1 MSQADNIEPTGRMPN
16 SLIWAMLAI
25 CVSPFLLN
33 LVGVDFGSS
42 KPGFPW
48 ADASSMAPHEK
59 IDAMFHTLS
68 GSFTHTLLE
77 WTAFLT
83 AIFTLFLAF
92 LHFSINKDVTTPI
105 IGVALFCAGVMDAFH
120 TLAADR
126 LIESVADNRNLIPFT
141 WAISRIFNALILII
155 GVGLF
160 MFKGIRTLKGDL
172 RFVLGISGV
181 FLVLAYTIIS
191 YCANSASLPQTMYPD
206 SLITRPYD
214 VAPLILFAIAGLT
227 LFRWFYAQQPGI
239 FTHALLL
246 AMVPEVVV
254 ELHMAFGSTALFDNH
269 FNIAHFI
276 KILAYL
282 VPFLGLAL
290 DYRWTYQKLER
301 EMANRE
307 KAEAAQA
314 ESEARTGAI
323 VEMALEGIITTDEQG
338 IIESFNA
345 SAERKFRYRAA
356 EVQGR
361 NISILM
367 VGSFHDE
374 QGRDAAYYEDMS
386 QVEFIGDRR
395 ETMGKRKGGETF
407 HMEISLIEVTLQ
419 NQRMFTWFVRDI
431 SDRKAAEVE
440 RDALNKQLIETS
452 RRVGMADVATGVLH
466 NVGNVLNSVNVA
478 AGVVADT
485 VRRSSV
491 DKISRTAGM
500 IQEHLH
506 DVGNYLTQDP
516 KGQQIPEYLNKLGQ
530 QLTQD
535 QEVVIKELKELTKNI
550 EHIKE
555 IISVQQTVAKSSA
568 WEEPVV
574 LEELM
579 HQALAVSQAS
589 LDKYQIEIIS
599 EYMPVPEI
607 VVDKHQVLQILVN
620 LISNSKHA
628 MKHVSDRPRVLTV
641 RIVQFEEHET
651 DWVKLEVSDTG
662 MGIPPE
668 NMTRIFS
675 QGFTTKKDGHGFG
688 LHSGSLSAKL
698 MGGSLTVH
706 SDGEHQGATFTLTLP
721 AKRREVGVA

>member
-1 MSQADNIEPTGRMPN
+1 MSQSENIETAGKMPG
-16 SLIWAMLAI
+16 SMIWAILAI
-25 CVSPFLLN
+25 CAAPFCLN

-48 ADASSMAPHEK
+48 ADAPTMAPYEK

-77 WTAFLT
+77 WTAFLM

-92 LHFSINKDVTTPI
+92 LHFSIKRDITTPI

-155 GVGLF
+155 GVGIF
-160 MFKGIRTLKGDL
+160 MAKGTRTLKGDL
-172 RFVLGISGV
+172 RFVFGISAV

-214 VAPLILFAIAGLT
+214 VAPLVLFVVAGLT
-227 LFRWFYAQQPGI
+227 LFRWFYTQQPGI

-246 AMVPEVVV
+246 SMVPEVVV

-301 EMANRE
+301 EMASRE
-307 KAEAAQA
+307 QAEA
-314 ESEARTGAI
+314 
-323 VEMALEGIITTDEQG
+323 
-338 IIESFNA
+338 
-345 SAERKFRYRAA
+345 ERA
-356 EVQGR
+356 V
-361 NISILM
+361 L
-367 VGSFHDE
+367 H
-374 QGRDAAYYEDMS
+374 
-386 QVEFIGDRR
+386 
-395 ETMGKRKGGETF
+395 
-407 HMEISLIEVTLQ
+407 
-419 NQRMFTWFVRDI
+419 
-431 SDRKAAEVE
+431 
-440 RDALNKQLIETS
+440 KQLVETS

-516 KGQQIPEYLNKLGQ
+516 KGQQIPEYLNKLGH

-535 QEVVIKELKELTKNI
+535 QKVVLGELQDLVKNI

-555 IISVQQTVAKSSA
+555 IISVQQTVAKSSSL
-568 WEEPVV
+568 EEPVL
-574 LEELM
+574 LEELIQ
-579 HQALAVSQAS
+579 QALSVNQAS
-589 LDKYQIEIIS
+589 LDKYRIEVTKD
-599 EYMPVPEI
+599 YMTIPEI
-607 VVDKHQVLQILVN
+607 VVDKHQVLQVLVN

-628 MKHVSDRPRVLTV
+628 MKNVSDRPRVLTV
-641 RIVQFEEHET
+641 RIMEFEEKGQE
-651 DWVKLEVSDTG
+651 WVKLEVSDTG
-662 MGIPPE
+662 VGISPE

-698 MGGSLTVH
+698 MGGTLTVH
-706 SDGEHQGATFTLTLP
+706 SAGEHQGATFTLTLP
-721 AKRREVGVA
+721 AKRREVGVK

>member
-1 MSQADNIEPTGRMPN
+1 MSQAENIEIPGRMPR
-16 SLIWAMLAI
+16 SLIWAILAI
-25 CVSPFLLN
+25 CAAPFCLN

-48 ADASSMAPHEK
+48 ADAPTMAPHEK

-77 WTAFLT
+77 WTAFLM

-92 LHFSINKDVTTPI
+92 LHFSIKRDITTPI

-155 GVGLF
+155 GVGIF
-160 MFKGIRTLKGDL
+160 MAKGIRTLKGDL
-172 RFVLGISGV
+172 RIVLGISAV

-191 YCANSASLPQTMYPD
+191 YCATSALLPQTMYPD
-206 SLITRPYD
+206 SLISRPYD
-214 VAPLILFAIAGLT
+214 VVPLVLFVIASLT
-227 LFRWFYAQQPGI
+227 LFRWFYTQQPGI
-239 FTHALLL
+239 FSHALLL

-254 ELHMAFGSTALFDNH
+254 ELHMVFGSTALFDNH

-301 EMANRE
+301 EMAHRV
-307 KAEAAQA
+307 KAEA
-314 ESEARTGAI
+314 
-323 VEMALEGIITTDEQG
+323 
-338 IIESFNA
+338 
-345 SAERKFRYRAA
+345 ER
-356 EVQGR
+356 EV
-361 NISILM
+361 L
-367 VGSFHDE
+367 H
-374 QGRDAAYYEDMS
+374 
-386 QVEFIGDRR
+386 
-395 ETMGKRKGGETF
+395 
-407 HMEISLIEVTLQ
+407 
-419 NQRMFTWFVRDI
+419 
-431 SDRKAAEVE
+431 
-440 RDALNKQLIETS
+440 KQLVETS

-516 KGQQIPEYLNKLGQ
+516 KGQQIPEYLNKLGH

-535 QEVVIKELKELTKNI
+535 QKVTLGELQELVKNI

-555 IISVQQTVAKSSA
+555 IISVQQTVAKSSSL
-568 WEEPVV
+568 EEPVV
-574 LEELM
+574 LEELIQ
-579 HQALAVSQAS
+579 QALSVNQAS
-589 LDKYQIEIIS
+589 LDKYRIEVTKD
-599 EYMPVPEI
+599 YMTIPKI
-607 VVDKHQVLQILVN
+607 VVDKHQVLQVLVN

-628 MKHVSDRPRVLTV
+628 MKDVSDRPRVLTV
-641 RIVQFEEHET
+641 RIMEFEEKGQE
-651 DWVKLEVSDTG
+651 WVKLEVSDTG
-662 MGIPPE
+662 VGISSE
-668 NMTRIFS
+668 NMTGIFS

-698 MGGSLTVH
+698 MGGTLTVH
-706 SDGEHQGATFTLTLP
+706 SAGEHQGATFTLTLP